1 MSRQVKMIP
10 HKVNAEYRPD
20 GSIILTSG
28 YDLPPAAH
36 SSIEWLEHWARETPR
51 AVFLA
56 ERSGSGWREINY
68 GETRERTRLIAG
80 ALLEWGLQSGD
91 RLLILSGNSIDHALI
106 TLAAQHVGIATVP
119 VAEQYSLIPEARD
132 RLCHIARK
140 TRPALVFAQ
149 DAARF
154 SSALMLPELAEL
166 PAIASMVDDAP
177 RRVTP
182 FDDLLTGDGDAA
194 LEDAMAQVGP
204 DTVAKILF
212 TSGSTS
218 MPKGVC
224 TTQRMMC
231 VNQAQISQA
240 WPFVA
245 ERPPRI
251 VDWLPWNHV
260 FGSSHNF
267 NMMLANG
274 GALYIDDGKPAPGL
288 FDRTLENLASVTGT
302 MAFNVPAGW
311 KLMAAALKQDSV
323 LRRRFLADLD
333 MIFYAGAALPAEL
346 WAELHDIAQKELGR
360 VPLML
365 SSWGM
370 TETAP
375 AATTIHQ
382 PVSARGN
389 IGVPMA
395 GVTARLVPDSDGRF
409 ELRVKGPNVMTS
421 YLNDPEKTAAPFDSE
436 GFLLTGD
443 AVRFV
448 DPKDPSAGLAFDG
461 RISENFKL
469 SSGTWV
475 HSARLREM
483 ALGVLGALAQ
493 DVVVTGHDRDEIGLL
508 IFPGPAIG
516 ASTLKA
522 DGFISD
528 SSVMAQ
534 VQNALAPLADTSS
547 GSSGRIRRAAVLA
560 DPPSVRNHEITAKGN
575 LNINA
580 VLKNR
585 AKLIDVLYGT
595 DDSPVIVV

>member
-1 MSRQVKMIP
+1 MSRQVRMIP
-10 HKVNAEYRPD
+10 HKVNAEHRPD
-20 GSIILTSG
+20 DSIILTSG
-28 YDLPPAAH
+28 YDLPQAAR
-36 SSIEWLEHWARETPR
+36 SSIEWLQHWAEETPR

-56 ERSGSGWREINY
+56 ERSGKGWREIDY
-68 GETRERTRLIAG
+68 GETLERTRLIAS
-80 ALLEWGLQSGD
+80 ALLERGLHPGD
-91 RLLILSGNSIDHALI
+91 RLLILSGNSVDHALI
-106 TLAAQHVGIATVP
+106 TLAAQYIGIATVP

-132 RLCHIARK
+132 RLRYITRK

-154 SSALMLPELAEL
+154 APALMLPELEEL
-166 PAIASMVDDAP
+166 PAVASIVDNPP
-177 RRVTP
+177 RPVTP
-182 FDDLLTGDGDAA
+182 FDDLLKGGAGAA
-194 LEDAMAQVGP
+194 PEDALAQVGP

-231 VNQAQISQA
+231 VNQAQIRQA

-245 ERPPRI
+245 DRPPRI

-267 NMMLANG
+267 NMILANG
-274 GALYIDDGKPAPGL
+274 GALYIDDGKPAPAL
-288 FDRTLENLASVTGT
+288 FERTLENLASVAGT
-302 MAFNVPAGW
+302 LAFNVPAGW
-311 KLMAAALKQDSV
+311 KLMAGALKHDAA

-346 WAELHDIAQKELGR
+346 WTELRDIAQKELGR

-375 AATTIHQ
+375 AATIIHQ
-382 PVSARGN
+382 PISAPGN

-395 GVTARLVPDSDGRF
+395 GVTVRLVPDGNGRF
-409 ELRVKGPNVMTS
+409 ELRVKGPNVMTA
-421 YLNDPEKTAAPFDSE
+421 YLDDPEKTAAAFDDE
-436 GFLLTGD
+436 GFLITGD
-443 AVRFV
+443 AVQFV
-448 DPKDPSAGLAFDG
+448 DPEDPSAGLAFDG

-475 HSARLREM
+475 HSARLRET
-483 ALGVLGALAQ
+483 ALGALGPLAQ

-508 IFPGPAIG
+508 IFPGPAID
-516 ASTLKA
+516 TTKPRA
-522 DGFISD
+522 DDLVNDSD
-528 SSVMAQ
+528 AIAQ
-534 VQNALAPLADTSS
+534 VREALAPLATAST
-547 GSSGRIRRAAVLA
+547 GSSGRIRRAVVLSG
-560 DPPSVRNHEITAKGN
+560 PPSVQNHEITAKGN

-585 AKLIDVLYGT
+585 KKLIDILYT
-595 DDSPVIVV
+595 ADDNPVIIV